1 MMMNEL
7 NMITVVILCLAF
19 TAGLVLGAF
28 YFIALWRTVKS
39 LPETPHPVRLMLG
52 SFALRMAVALAGF
65 YFIMGGHWERLA
77 LALMGFIFMKVIL
90 TRRFGMN
97 KAI

>member
-1 MMMNEL
+1 MMNEL
-7 NMITVVILCLAF
+7 NMVKVVILFLAF

-28 YFIALWRTVKS
+28 YFVALWRTVKR

-52 SFALRMAVALAGF
+52 SFALRMAVALVGF
-65 YFIMGGHWERLA
+65 YIVMSGHWERLA
-77 LALMGFIFMKVIL
+77 MALMGFIFMKVIL
-90 TRRFGMN
+90 TRRLGIN